1 MTDHPKKPMPQAP
14 PAQVEQNQTRASLVR
29 EATRILEADG
39 YQSLS
44 LRSAAKAAGLSPAA
58 PYRHFE
64 HGAPELLAV
73 IAESGFRDMIA
84 DLEKTFHDSALHDPR
99 ERIID
104 VALSYVKFGVE
115 RPDIYRA
122 LFSAQLAKPLE
133 FHEQLWQSG
142 EISFSSRKTYETLAA
157 VKEDAFRALIAPLHI
172 ARESGVLKDGD
183 IQEFGLAL
191 AALLHGLVGE
201 FIDEGLGGRQSQKQ
215 PWSKVR
221 RDMARRMIEL
231 LLAGIQKP
239 A

>member
-1 MTDHPKKPMPQAP
+1 MTDPPKKSPPPNPSPQI
-14 PAQVEQNQTRASLVR
+14 EQSQTRASLVK
-29 EATRILEADG
+29 EATRILEDQG

-73 IAESGFRDMIA
+73 IAQSGFRDMIA
-84 DLEKTFHDSALHDPR
+84 DLEKTFHDGASHDPR

-133 FHEQLWQSG
+133 LHEELWQSG
-142 EISFSSRKTYETLAA
+142 EISFSSRKTYEMLAA
-157 VKEDAFRALIAPLHI
+157 VKEDAFRALIAPLRI
-172 ARESGVLKDGD
+172 AQESGVLKDGN

-215 PWSKVR
+215 AWSKVR

-231 LLAGIQKP
+231 LLAGIQKT

>member
-1 MTDHPKKPMPQAP
+1 MTDHPKKPMPQTP
-14 PAQVEQNQTRASLVR
+14 PAQVEQSQTRASLVR

-73 IAESGFRDMIA
+73 VAESGFRDMIA
-84 DLEKTFHDSALHDPR
+84 DLGKAFHDSASHDPR

-133 FHEQLWQSG
+133 FHEQL
-142 EISFSSRKTYETLAA
+142 
-157 VKEDAFRALIAPLHI
+157 
-172 ARESGVLKDGD
+172 
-183 IQEFGLAL
+183 
-191 AALLHGLVGE
+191 
-201 FIDEGLGGRQSQKQ
+201 
-215 PWSKVR
+215 
-221 RDMARRMIEL
+221 
-231 LLAGIQKP
+231 
-239 A
+239 